1 MRSGMAAG
9 HHRPHGTT
17 RRQERSEWIASPT
30 RAAGT
35 ALPAKR
41 TPRTATSAKKEGAT
55 GGTLR
60 FPRYYRFR
68 SRRSVAV

>member
-9 HHRPHGTT
+9 HHRPHGTA
-17 RRQERSEWIASPT
+17 RRQERSEWIARWP

-41 TPRTATSAKKEGAT
+41 TPTTATSAKKEGAP
-55 GGTLR
+55 GGTMR
-60 FPRYYRFR
+60 FPWAY
-68 SRRSVAV
+68 SA